1 MTTDRIIPIRLSPSG
16 PIIGAPPALVGNS
29 AQAAR
34 EWGKTGTGALTNVPG
49 TAAGDALGLSSVVTD
64 LKPATTGY
72 QYDVYLST
80 NVFGA
85 NEGNGRFWKMFVDG
99 STDGG
104 ATFPIVIY
112 AQTDNY
118 NQEGA
123 GLIRHFTFA
132 NPNAA
137 NINRVRVQLQRA
149 VAAAITMQYD
159 PEETTIV
166 ITEISPTS

>member
-1 MTTDRIIPIRLSPSG
+1 MATDRQIPVRLSPSG
-16 PIIGAPPALVGNS
+16 PIIGSPPTLVGIS
-29 AQAAR
+29 SQAGR
-34 EWGKTGTGALTNVPG
+34 EWGQTGSGALTNVPG
-49 TAAGDALGLSSVVTD
+49 TAAGDAAGLSSVVTD
-64 LKPATTGY
+64 LRPGTTGY

-85 NEGNGRFWKMFVDG
+85 NEGNGRLWSMFISG

-104 ATFPIVIY
+104 LTFPISIY
-112 AQTDNY
+112 AQPANY

-123 GLIRHFTFA
+123 GLIRHFTFS
-132 NPNAA
+132 NPSAS
-137 NINRVRVQLQRA
+137 NINRVKVQLQRA
-149 VAAAITMQYD
+149 VSASTSMQYD

>member
-16 PIIGAPPALVGNS
+16 PIIGTPPSVVGNS

-34 EWGKTGTGALTNVPG
+34 EWGKTGSGGITNVPG
-49 TAAGDALGLSSVVTD
+49 TSAGDVLGLSSVVTD

-72 QYDVYLST
+72 QYDVYVST
-80 NVFGA
+80 NVFGE
-85 NEGNGRFWKMFVDG
+85 NEGNGRLWRMHIQA
-99 STDGG
+99 STDAG

-112 AQTDNY
+112 DQPEDY

-132 NPNAA
+132 NPTAT
-137 NINRVRVQLQRA
+137 NIDRVRVRLQRA
-149 VAAAITMQYD
+149 VSASTSMQYD

-166 ITEISPTS
+166 ITEISPSS